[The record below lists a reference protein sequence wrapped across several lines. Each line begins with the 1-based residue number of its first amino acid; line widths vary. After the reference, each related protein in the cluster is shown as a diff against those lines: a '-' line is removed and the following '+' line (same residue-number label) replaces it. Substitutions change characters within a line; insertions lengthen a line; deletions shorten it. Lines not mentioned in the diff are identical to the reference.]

1 VVSFDQLTQQALTV
15 DVINAPYQLQ
25 FFAVADEVAPTDLA
39 LWGPAI
45 GTKQF
50 ASEPATVTSGTPPVP
65 VRHMLVLLNEIG
77 REDSCTDAHPY
88 RGRLGEIALV
98 G

>member
-1 VVSFDQLTQQALTV
+1 MRSRRRTSRC
-15 DVINAPYQLQ
+15 
-25 FFAVADEVAPTDLA
+25 
-39 LWGPAI
+39 WGPAI